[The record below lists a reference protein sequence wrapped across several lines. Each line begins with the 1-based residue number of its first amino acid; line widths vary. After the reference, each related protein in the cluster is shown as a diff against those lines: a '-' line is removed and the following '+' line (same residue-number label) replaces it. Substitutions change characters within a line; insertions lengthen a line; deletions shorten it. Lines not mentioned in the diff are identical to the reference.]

1 MKFNHLCVST
11 YMLAMPG
18 SPAAADVS
26 LRAGHESLRGTL
38 GVKMVCTRHAGLRTT
53 LSSRA
58 VSTEIRVTIER
69 PPLLMNTPMT
79 SEQEDHRTARLLE
92 QLLQIARISA
102 LEEMA
107 SGIAHEINQP
117 IGAIATFAQA
127 ARRMLDR
134 PEPMVQQT
142 SDVLQHI
149 SQEALNA
156 GAGIR
161 RIRSLFDGN
170 GRGRVECDIAE
181 VIAELMPVLELLAKR
196 HDTILALS
204 IQAPLQTISID
215 RLRIQHVLFAL
226 VQNALEAPTRDGEA
240 PNVRIDVT
248 GDRYGVHIV
257 VHDRGIGVSDTARE
271 HMFRPFFTSKP
282 SGTGLGLASSRAI
295 IEAHEGTIGFESVP
309 EGGTRFWFRLPATIK
324 ESGERTQ

>member
-1 MKFNHLCVST
+1 M
-11 YMLAMPG
+11 
-18 SPAAADVS
+18 
-26 LRAGHESLRGTL
+26 
-38 GVKMVCTRHAGLRTT
+38 
-53 LSSRA
+53 
-58 VSTEIRVTIER
+58 STEIRVTIER
-69 PPLLMNTPMT
+69 QPLLMNSPMT
-79 SEQEDHRTARLLE
+79 SEQEDHRTALLLE

-161 RIRSLFDGN
+161 RIRSLFDDN
-170 GRGRVECDIAE
+170 GHGRVDCDIAE
-181 VIAELMPVLELLAKR
+181 VITELMPVLELLGR
-196 HDTILALS
+196 RYETTLALS
-204 IQAPLQTISID
+204 IQAPLPTISID

-226 VQNALEAPTRDGEA
+226 VQNALEAPTRDQGT
-240 PNVRIDVT
+240 PDVRIDVT
-248 GDRYGVHIV
+248 GDRYGVQV
-257 VHDRGIGVSDTARE
+257 VVQDRGIGISDAASE

-282 SGTGLGLASSRAI
+282 HGTGLGLASSRAI
-295 IEAHEGTIGFESVP
+295 IEAHQGTIGFESMA
-309 EGGTRFWFRLPATIK
+309 EGDTRFWFRLPAAVR